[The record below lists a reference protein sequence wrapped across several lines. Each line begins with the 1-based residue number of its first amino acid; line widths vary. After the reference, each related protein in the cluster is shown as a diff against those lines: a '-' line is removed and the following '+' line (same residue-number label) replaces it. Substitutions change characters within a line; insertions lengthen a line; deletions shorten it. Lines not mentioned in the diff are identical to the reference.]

1 MTDVAVLVKTRG
13 RDVALFNCLRSART
27 RLRDQGLEPRIY
39 LADDGPVPP
48 VKREAYERLRE
59 EGHVVLT
66 FREAVGVGRA
76 RNILA
81 DQLEGERWVLRLD
94 DDFELAGE
102 TDVAAMRRILEAV
115 PELGV
120 LADLERQVGD
130 GKGVFSGQISD
141 AQGFFE
147 RRDGTLVSR
156 LLPPDAF
163 TYRRAGGHRYALCD
177 FTRNLLL
184 IRRELL
190 EEVRWEERLPFAG
203 EHEDFLLQAAAAGW
217 KVGFT
222 PDSVHRHRGDLG
234 ARGWTLPR
242 AERRRLREE
251 ALEVFREKW
260 GVRRRTTRRGWRG
273 TLRAGLVRLKGT
285 ADRLVRRLVPGAG
298 RRGGRAAPGRPGRE
312 ASDA

>member
-1 MTDVAVLVKTRG
+1 MADTAVLVKTRG

-27 RLRDQGLEPRIY
+27 RLRAQGLEPRVY
-39 LADDGPVPP
+39 LADDGPVSP
-48 VKREAYERLRE
+48 VKGEAYDRLRE

-66 FREAVGVGRA
+66 FSEPVGVGRA

-81 DQLEGERWVLRLD
+81 DQLRDERWVLRLD
-94 DDFELAGE
+94 DDFELAEE

-115 PELGV
+115 PELG
-120 LADLERQVGD
+120 LLSDLERQVGD

-147 RRDGTLVSR
+147 RRDGVLVSR
-156 LLPPDAF
+156 LLPPEGF
-163 TYRRAGGHRYALCD
+163 EYRRAGGHRYALCD

-203 EHEDFLLQAAAAGW
+203 EHEDFLLQAAHAGW
-217 KVGFT
+217 KIGFT
-222 PDSVHRHRGDLG
+222 PDSVHRHRSDLG
-234 ARGWTLPR
+234 ARGWSLPR

-251 ALEVFREKW
+251 ALEVFWEKW

-273 TLRAGLVRLKGT
+273 TLRAGLVRAKGT
-285 ADRLVRRLVPGAG
+285 AGRLAGALLPGPG
-298 RRGGRAAPGRPGRE
+298 RGAARGGGE
-312 ASDA
+312 AGDG